1 MTRIL
6 PIMVLAG
13 LFLMVVQINRQS
25 GAVLAIHFQE
35 VMSLTATQIGFVSGA
50 MYLGATIAQIPTG
63 ILFDRLG
70 ARQTL
75 AGLGAIAL
83 FGLAIFALS
92 EAPTGLALGRLL
104 VGIGHAG
111 VITSIYML
119 AIAWERPER
128 MASTS

>member
-25 GAVLAIHFQE
+25 GAVLAIHFQK
-35 VMSLTATQIGFVSGA
+35 VMGLTATQIGFVSGA

-75 AGLGAIAL
+75 AGLGAIQA
-83 FGLAIFALS
+83 FAGKK
-92 EAPTGLALGRLL
+92 T
-104 VGIGHAG
+104 
-111 VITSIYML
+111 TFD
-119 AIAWERPER
+119 
-128 MASTS
+128 